1 MAMDL
6 ISILVLGLVQ
16 GITEWVPVSSK
27 TQDTVVYLT
36 FLGGNPSSVVP
47 ILLYLHIGT
56 LLAAI
61 IYFRKE
67 LHEMLLSFAKGP
79 TDAKTYTDGKPGF
92 LLAALIGTGI
102 VGFPLL
108 LIEKEFLPTLNGGL
122 LFAVMGIG
130 LLLTGF
136 LLLRQKAGSMMRTAG
151 SVTWLD
157 GLFTG
162 LLQGLSI
169 LPGVSRAGTSAT
181 GLIWRGFDSESSFNL
196 SFLLSI
202 PTVVFAELV
211 FYIGGS
217 GIQSFPVLDGIL
229 LALSSLVFGY
239 LTLDAIL
246 KVVKKVNLAY
256 VAFALGIIII
266 AAGLLGAG

>member
-1 MAMDL
+1 MD
-6 ISILVLGLVQ
+6 IVSILILGLVQ

-27 TQDTVVYLT
+27 TQDTAVYLAL
-36 FLGGNPSSVVP
+36 LGGNPSSVVP

-56 LLAAI
+56 LVAAI

-67 LHEMLLSFAKGP
+67 LHGMLLSLLRRPA
-79 TDAKTYTDGKPGF
+79 DAHSYTDGKPGF
-92 LLAALIGTGI
+92 LLAALAGTGI
-102 VGFPLL
+102 IGFPLL
-108 LIEKEFLPTLNGGL
+108 LIEKEFLPSLNGGL

-130 LLLTGF
+130 LLLTGL
-136 LLLRQKAGSMMRTAG
+136 LLLRQKSGPGMRNAG

-202 PTVVFAELV
+202 PTVVFAELA
-211 FYIGGS
+211 FYVAGG
-217 GIQSFPVLDGIL
+217 GTQSFPLLDGIL
-229 LALSSLVFGY
+229 LALSSLFFGY
-239 LTLDAIL
+239 LTLDALL
-246 KVVKKVNLAY
+246 KIVKKVNLAY
-256 VAFALGIIII
+256 VAFALGFIII
-266 AAGLLGAG
+266 AAGLFGAG